1 MKGKEHKGK
10 PTITSGFL
18 NFTKPPSDDDWDDID
33 EQEALEDGVD
43 DYIITRG
50 KKSKTIED

>member
-1 MKGKEHKGK
+1 MIWRNTE
-10 PTITSGFL
+10 S
-18 NFTKPPSDDDWDDID
+18 PSDDDWDDID

-43 DYIITRG
+43 DYIITRD

>member
-1 MKGKEHKGK
+1 MIIYTE
-10 PTITSGFL
+10 S
-18 NFTKPPSDDDWDDID
+18 PSDDDWDDID

-43 DYIITRG
+43 DYIITRD

>member
-43 DYIITRG
+43 DYIITRD